1 MNSQEISYWQNVILG
16 NKEILPKTKKEQAS
30 YDIAEYLLF
39 RKKERI
45 AA

>member
-1 MNSQEISYWQNVILG
+1 MNSQEITFWQNVIIS

-39 RKKERI
+39 REKR